1 MAPKKFKV
9 RYMKIGIDISQI
21 VHEGAGVAK
30 YVREMVRALVQSDS
44 KNDYILFAASIRR
57 RHLFYQYIEKIHSGN
72 LGSRNVRLVV
82 VPIPPTVLDI
92 LWNRLHIVPVEWFTG
107 HLDVFWSSDWTQPPL
122 GKAVGITTIHDLTVI
137 RYPETFAKKI
147 VDVHRRRLQWVTR
160 ECKKILCDSEA
171 TKNDA
176 TTLLGILPEKLHVVY
191 PGL

>member
-1 MAPKKFKV
+1 MAPEDM
-9 RYMKIGIDISQI
+9 RIGIDISQI

-30 YVREMVRALVQSDS
+30 YVRQMVRALVQSDS
-44 KNDYILFAASIRR
+44 KNDYILFAASLRR
-57 RHLFYQYIEKIHSGN
+57 RHLFYQYVHSLRKI

-92 LWNRLHIVPVEWFTG
+92 LWNRLHIVPIEWFTG
-107 HLDVFWSSDWTQPPL
+107 RLDVFWSRDWTQPPL

-137 RYPETFAKKI
+137 RYPASFAKKI

-171 TKNDA
+171 TKNDVI
-176 TTLLGILPEKLHVVY
+176 TLLGIPQEKLHVVY
-191 PGL
+191 PGFH